1 MKILVANH
9 HMKQIGGSETFTY
22 TLIGELI
29 RTGHE
34 VDLFTLHPG
43 IISRRVEEDFDVKND
58 QPCFPYNH
66 YDLVLA
72 SHNTMVDYIY
82 NSIRYNFLIQ
92 TCHGIYPS
100 LEQPSPHADKYV
112 SISKEVHD
120 YLFESCGHKSFM
132 IWNGVDCERFK
143 PTTKP
148 RKEIKTILSLM
159 QSASANN
166 MLRNICHDNN
176 IKFIAR
182 NNSLKNTLWNI
193 EDEFNKADLVV
204 SLGRGAYEA
213 MACGRPVLV
222 FDARNYSKSYADGM
236 MTSYNIAKAMENN
249 CSGRSFRLD
258 LDEEKLTDEI
268 KKYRCEYGHNLRTF
282 VLFNLNIKYQVL
294 KYLEIYNEYINTH
307 KY

>member
-1 MKILVANH
+1 MKILVANNH
-9 HMKQIGGSETFTY
+9 LNQIGGSETFTH
-22 TLIGELI
+22 TMIGELV
-29 RTGHE
+29 RLGHK
-34 VDLFTLHPG
+34 VDLFTFYPG
-43 IISRRVEEDFDVKND
+43 IISDKIKEDFYVKID
-58 QPCFPYNH
+58 WKKC

-82 NSIRYNFLIQ
+82 NSVRYNFLIQ

-100 LEQPSPHADKYV
+100 LEQPSPHTDKYV

-120 YLFESCGHKSFM
+120 YLFESCGYKSYI
-132 IWNGVDCERFK
+132 IWNGVDCKRFN

-159 QSASANN
+159 QSAPANN
-166 MLRNICHDNN
+166 MIRSFCDNN
-176 IKFIAR
+176 GIGLTIR
-182 NNSLKNTLWNI
+182 NNSLKNTVWDI
-193 EDEFNKADLVV
+193 EREFNKADLVV

-222 FDARNYSKSYADGM
+222 FDARHYSKSYADGM
-236 MTSYNIAKAMENN
+236 ITPYNIAKAMENN

-258 LDEEKLTDEI
+258 LDEEKLADEI
-268 KKYRCEYGHNLRTF
+268 KKYRCGYGHNLRTF
-282 VLFNLNIKYQVL
+282 VLFNLNIKHQVL
-294 KYLEIYNEYINTH
+294 KYFEIYNEYINTH